1 MGALSRFS
9 QTNVWNAWK
18 FSWRWIVLKHPLTF
32 LSRRSQSNRNQPI
45 DWQSKSMGWS
55 LYDRNLRQERVKH
68 QFRRWHFF
76 LILFNLLNL
85 LTPWLKN
92 KNIWNCI
99 CATNLTI
106 LKFFDF
112 GLSYLSLLRKS
123 WWTNWTLNGNSS
135 KRFKLILTTCSF
147 YFKSMKLLLVYN
159 LINLTFISSSFE
171 HIQEQVLKQK
181 MSTKN
186 IPPNLY

>member
-18 FSWRWIVLKHPLTF
+18 FSWRWIVLKRPLTL
-32 LSRRSQSNRNQPI
+32 LSRRSQSNGNQFI
-45 DWQSKSMGWS
+45 DLQSKSMAG
-55 LYDRNLRQERVKH
+55 LYMIGTSVKKELNIN
-68 QFRRWHFF
+68 FDEGTFF

-85 LTPWLKN
+85 LTPWLKK
-92 KNIWNCI
+92 KNIWNCT
-99 CATNLTI
+99 TNLTV
-106 LKFFDF
+106 LKLSYF
-112 GLSYLSLLRKS
+112 GLPYLSLLRKS
-123 WWTNWTLNGNSS
+123 WWTNWTLNDNSS
-135 KRFKLILTTCSF
+135 KHFKLFSTTCLF